1 MADTTSPQQTPSL
14 NSFSLDSVLGTI
26 WNSAQNIFN
35 GSIQSLEHYW
45 NAATTSTVATATA
58 AADAVRQEQLNGGQN
73 SPATPINTNTL
84 LLLGMAA
91 VALVVIA
98 RK

>member
-1 MADTTSPQQTPSL
+1 MADTTSPTQSTAL

-26 WNSAQNIFN
+26 WNGAQNIFN

-45 NAATTSTVATATA
+45 NAATTATVASATA
-58 AADAVRQEQLNGGQN
+58 AADAVRQDTLNGGQAQPV
-73 SPATPINTNTL
+73 SVNTNTL
-84 LLLGMAA
+84 LIVGLAA
-91 VALVVIA
+91 VAVLLVA